1 MAHIYLWHLNENN
14 FKKLIVD
21 YYSIFAEKYKL
32 NPQSGWKDA
41 FEETFGITLENFYLE
56 FDAFMRKD
64 RDSQIAIIKSAEEW
78 EKASWN

>member
-1 MAHIYLWHLNENN
+1 MLQEYLKPL
-14 FKKLIVD
+14 
-21 YYSIFAEKYKL
+21 KYKL

-78 EKASWN
+78 EKGCEWLNEQLPGEIPD